1 MKIHIHTSYHS
12 KPVKLTKEE
21 ILNTAQVFFV
31 IFSSLPKLLN
41 RIQLPVQWNYMGGK
55 NTKTVISLK
64 SGITW

>member
-21 ILNTAQVFFV
+21 ILSTAQVFFV

-41 RIQLPVQWNYMGGK
+41 RIQLPVHWNYEHK
-55 NTKTVISLK
+55 KTQKQSFH
-64 SGITW
+64 